1 MNYQVY
7 NFHFHSIFTKQNART
22 QTTRYKALHLRFQL
36 AAFYG
41 AQRDSGYLRD
51 PWFAVLVF
59 RQTT

>member
-41 AQRDSGYLRD
+41 AQRDSG
-51 PWFAVLVF
+51 FA
-59 RQTT
+59 RS